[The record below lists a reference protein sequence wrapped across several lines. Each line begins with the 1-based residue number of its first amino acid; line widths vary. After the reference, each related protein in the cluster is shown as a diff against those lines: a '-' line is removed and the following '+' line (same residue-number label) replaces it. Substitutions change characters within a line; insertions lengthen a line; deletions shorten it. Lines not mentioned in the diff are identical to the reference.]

1 MFVWEGTAHEPGAIW
16 ATIPGHL
23 KPHYRWFNTFISG
36 EAGSWDNPLNH
47 VLRVA
52 EPDDYVIFKLD
63 VDAYRIERPIL
74 QAILHSPDVAAR
86 VDELYFEH
94 HVTLPEMTGYWGA
107 SAAADED
114 LRTSV
119 ELFTRLRQLGI
130 RAHSWV

>member
-1 MFVWEGTAHEPGAIW
+1 V
-16 ATIPGHL
+16 
-23 KPHYRWFNTFISG
+23 
-36 EAGSWDNPLNH
+36 
-47 VLRVA
+47 
-52 EPDDYVIFKLD
+52 
-63 VDAYRIERPIL
+63 
-74 QAILHSPDVAAR
+74 HSPDVAAR

-130 RAHSWV
+130 SEHSWV

>member
-1 MFVWEGTAHEPGAIW
+1 MFVWEGTTHEPGAIW
-16 ATIPGHL
+16 TI
-23 KPHYRWFNTFISG
+23 
-36 EAGSWDNPLNH
+36 
-47 VLRVA
+47 A

-94 HVTLPEMTGYWGA
+94 HVTMPEMTGYWGA